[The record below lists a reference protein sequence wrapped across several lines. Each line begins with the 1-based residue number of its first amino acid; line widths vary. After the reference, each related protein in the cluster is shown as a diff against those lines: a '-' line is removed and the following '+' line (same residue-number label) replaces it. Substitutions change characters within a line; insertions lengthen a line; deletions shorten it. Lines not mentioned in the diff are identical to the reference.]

1 MVGICLLALSGFN
14 IAMQYNQNE
23 VWIGITLAIGGG
35 AGLAFLP
42 LMNELIVET
51 TYPVGPA
58 TSTGIPNWLSGSF
71 GGALVAL
78 SSLVPLSD
86 LDEYPNS
93 VCRDGETQDLSW
105 YISIVTGIGLI
116 YYLFF
121 VYFYRKIDHEFY
133 HYNRYKLCDKFHR
146 NLMQDVTN

>member
-14 IAMQYNQNE
+14 IAMQNAQNE
-23 VWIGITLAIGGG
+23 VLIGITLAIAGG

-51 TYPVGPA
+51 TYPVSPA
-58 TSTGIPNWLSGSF
+58 TSTGIPNWLSGPF

-78 SSLVPLSD
+78 SLLVPLSD

-93 VCRDGETQDLSW
+93 VCRDGESKDLSW
-105 YISIVTGIGLI
+105 YLSIATGIGFV

-133 HYNRYKLCDKFHR
+133 HYNRYKLCDKF
-146 NLMQDVTN
+146 QKI